1 MPRATIVTDPAIRLR
16 GVSRQF
22 GALQALRNVTFDVMP
37 GERRAVLGPNGA
49 GKTTLFNTICGDFP
63 PTAGSIALFARDIT
77 RLRPHQRTR
86 LGIGRTYQTSL
97 LFNGL
102 TVLENLFIAV
112 RGVQPNRFSFLR
124 PSAGDS
130 GMAKARDLADRMRL
144 THLLG
149 AEVVNLSHG
158 QRRQLEVGMALAGD
172 PKVLMLDEPAAGLS
186 PGDRP
191 ELLKLLHELPRTLTL
206 ILIEHDM
213 DIALPAADIV
223 TVMKDGEVVVEAT
236 PDRIESDPVVQAI
249 YLGGGH

>member
-1 MPRATIVTDPAIRLR
+1 VTEPAIRLR
-16 GVSRQF
+16 GVSRRF
-22 GALQALRNVTFDVMP
+22 GALQAVRDVSFDVMP

-49 GKTTLFNTICGDFP
+49 GKTTLFNAICGDFP
-63 PTAGSIALFARDIT
+63 PTAGSIALFGADIT
-77 RLRPHQRTR
+77 GLRPHQRTR

-112 RGVQPNRFSFLR
+112 RGLRRGRFSLLR
-124 PSAGDS
+124 PGRGDS
-130 GMAKARDLADRMRL
+130 SVARARELADRMRL
-144 THLLG
+144 SHLLG

-158 QRRQLEVGMALAGD
+158 QRRQLEVGMAIAGE
-172 PKVLMLDEPAAGLS
+172 PRVLMLDEPAAGLS

-191 ELLKLLHELPRTLTL
+191 ELLKLLHDLPRTLTL

-223 TVMKDGEVVVEAT
+223 TVMKDGEVVVEAP
-236 PDRIESDPVVQAI
+236 PDRIEDDPLVQAI
-249 YLGGGH
+249 YLGVGH